1 MYKKSKLA
9 NGVTVITVPLKAT
22 KTVTV
27 LVLVKTGSKNETT
40 KIMGIS
46 HFLEHMFFKGT
57 KKRPTALDLS
67 KELDSVG
74 GVYNAFTG
82 KEYTGFWTKVDAG
95 HTDLALDVISDMLLG
110 STFLQ
115 AEIDKERGTIIEEMN
130 MYLDNPIMYVPTLF
144 ENLLYKDQPLG
155 NDEIG
160 TRETIASV
168 MRKDFINYYR
178 KYYNGESV
186 VVAVAG
192 NFNEKSIK
200 KNISKY
206 FKALN
211 RGRSGKQATGYDDQK
226 YPGILIN
233 NRKTDQTHI
242 CLGVRGYNVDHKD
255 RYAIGLLSIIL
266 GGNMSSRLFISVR
279 ERYGLAY
286 YISTSA
292 ESYRDVGYLVTQAGV
307 SNEKCKMA
315 IEIILKEYKKLREEA
330 VGDAELKKAKDYL
343 KGRSVIAL
351 ESSDSMA
358 SFIAMQELYSGKIL
372 TPEEKFAKIDAVTAG
387 DIKRVA
393 NDIFVEN
400 KLNFA
405 AIGPFA
411 DEKEIKNILNFN

>member
-40 KIMGIS
+40 KIKGIS

-130 MYLDNPIMYVPTLF
+130 MYLDNPIMYAPTLF

-211 RGRSGKQATGYDDQK
+211 QGRSGKQAAGYDDQK
-226 YPGILIN
+226 DPN
-233 NRKTDQTHI
+233 H
-242 CLGVRGYNVDHKD
+242 HS
-255 RYAIGLLSIIL
+255 GLT
-266 GGNMSSRLFISVR
+266 GF
-279 ERYGLAY
+279 
-286 YISTSA
+286 
-292 ESYRDVGYLVTQAGV
+292 
-307 SNEKCKMA
+307 
-315 IEIILKEYKKLREEA
+315 
-330 VGDAELKKAKDYL
+330 
-343 KGRSVIAL
+343 
-351 ESSDSMA
+351 
-358 SFIAMQELYSGKIL
+358 GK
-372 TPEEKFAKIDAVTAG
+372 
-387 DIKRVA
+387 
-393 NDIFVEN
+393 ND
-400 KLNFA
+400 
-405 AIGPFA
+405 
-411 DEKEIKNILNFN
+411 